1 MFDLKKKKA
10 DHRML
15 DPVLETN
22 RFWFISFGKYS
33 K

>member
-1 MFDLKKKKA
+1 MFDLKKKE
-10 DHRML
+10 DHRRL

-22 RFWFISFGKYS
+22 RLWFISFGKYS